1 MLVLYDN
8 SVLLQPN
15 HHFLY
20 LLSEYTLLLLAK
32 FFWTFF
38 RFNSRTSISI
48 SESSLVVESEDSD
61 YSSRRETLVLN
72 CFLLGRKIFKS
83 SVEFVPSDWLVSS
96 LKSLKGLS
104 LEWSQSLSQVQVV
117 QTQKVYLL
125 ISLTDLCLAIFLSLI
140 TTS

>member
-1 MLVLYDN
+1 
-8 SVLLQPN
+8 
-15 HHFLY
+15 
-20 LLSEYTLLLLAK
+20 
-32 FFWTFF
+32 
-38 RFNSRTSISI
+38 
-48 SESSLVVESEDSD
+48 
-61 YSSRRETLVLN
+61 
-72 CFLLGRKIFKS
+72 LLGRKIFKS